1 MLRRELPLLITLVV
15 GLFMVVGLFVPER
28 HFTAGRTEFE
38 AWAII
43 IRAFAVVLGVANI
56 ARISTLRISRR
67 EAGWIYHIPLLIGLF
82 FMMAIGIMGTWVSV
96 PFFGIVEGTLFN
108 DLYNNVYVPMQ
119 GTMFALLAF
128 YIASAAFRAF
138 RVRSFEAGLLALA
151 AVLVMLGRVPIG
163 AVIWDQL
170 PGVADWIMNV
180 PNNAA
185 KRAILIGAALGAI
198 ATGLKVILGL
208 ERNYLGGD

>member
-1 MLRRELPLLITLVV
+1 VANLARLSWLRIARRERDWVYHLPLLGGL
-15 GLFMVVGLFVPER
+15 LFM
-28 HFTAGRTEFE
+28 
-38 AWAII
+38 I
-43 IRAFAVVLGVANI
+43 
-56 ARISTLRISRR
+56 
-67 EAGWIYHIPLLIGLF
+67 
-82 FMMAIGIMGTWVSV
+82 AIGVPGSWFRA
-96 PFFGIVEGTLFN
+96 PFFGIQEGTLFN
-108 DLYNNVYVPMQ
+108 DVYLNVYVPMQ

-151 AVLVMLGRVPIG
+151 ALLVMLGRVPIG
-163 AVIWDQL
+163 AEIWDKL
-170 PGVADWIMNV
+170 PDVSDWIMNI

-208 ERNYLGGD
+208 ERNYLGGE

>member
-1 MLRRELPLLITLVV
+1 MLRREFPLLITLVV
-15 GLFMVVGLFVPER
+15 GLFMVIGLFVPQR

-38 AWAII
+38 SWAII
-43 IRAFAVVLGVANI
+43 IRAFAAVLGVANI
-56 ARISTLRISRR
+56 ARISYLRIARR
-67 EAGWIYHIPLLIGLF
+67 EHDWFYHLPLLFGLVLMIVIGVGGSLF
-82 FMMAIGIMGTWVSV
+82 PA
-96 PFFGIVEGTLFN
+96 PLFGIAEGTLFD
-108 DLYNNVYVPMQ
+108 DLYLNVYVPMQ

-138 RVRSFEAGLLALA
+138 RVRSLEAGLLAVA

-163 AVIWDQL
+163 AEIWDKL
-170 PGVADWIMNV
+170 PSISDWIMNI

-208 ERNYLGGD
+208 ERNYLGGE

>member
-1 MLRRELPLLITLVV
+1 MLRRELPIILTLVI
-15 GLFMVVGLFVPER
+15 GFFMVLGPFIPAR
-28 HFTAGRTEFE
+28 NFTHWRTEFE
-38 AWAII
+38 GWAII
-43 IRAFAVVLGVANI
+43 ITAFAAVLGVANL
-56 ARISTLRISRR
+56 ARLSVLKISRR
-67 EAGWIYHIPLLIGLF
+67 ERDWLYHIPLLAGLIVMMILGIGGSAAPAPL
-82 FMMAIGIMGTWVSV
+82 
-96 PFFGIVEGTLFN
+96 FGIQEGTLFN
-108 DLYNNVYVPMQ
+108 DLYNHIYVPMQ

-138 RVRSFEAGLLALA
+138 RIRSFEAMLLAVA

-163 AVIWDQL
+163 EYIWNGL
-170 PGVADWIMNV
+170 PKIADWIMNV

>member
-15 GLFMVVGLFVPER
+15 GLFMVVGLFVPQR
-28 HFTAGRTEFE
+28 HFTAGRSEFE
-38 AWAII
+38 GWAII
-43 IRAFAVVLGVANI
+43 IRAFAAVLGVANL
-56 ARISTLRISRR
+56 ARISALRIARR
-67 EAGWIYHIPLLIGLF
+67 ERDWGYQLPLLGGLF
-82 FMMAIGIMGTWVSV
+82 LMMVLGVAGTWF
-96 PFFGIVEGTLFN
+96 PAPLFGIGEGSLFN
-108 DLYNNVYVPMQ
+108 DLYLNIYVPMQ

-138 RVRSFEAGLLALA
+138 RVRSLEAGLLAVA

-163 AVIWDQL
+163 ALIWDHL
-170 PGVADWIMNV
+170 PAVSDWIMNV

>member
-1 MLRRELPLLITLVV
+1 LLRREFPLLITLVV
-15 GLFMVVGLFVPER
+15 GLFMVIGLFVPQR

-38 AWAII
+38 SWAII
-43 IRAFAVVLGVANI
+43 IRAFAAVLGVANM
-56 ARISTLRISRR
+56 ARISYLRIHRR
-67 EAGWIYHIPLLIGLF
+67 EHDWFYHLPLLFGLV
-82 FMMAIGIMGTWVSV
+82 FMIVLGVGGSLF
-96 PFFGIVEGTLFN
+96 PEPLFGIGEGTLFN
-108 DLYNNVYVPMQ
+108 DMYLNVYVPMQ

-138 RVRSFEAGLLALA
+138 RVRSVEAGLLAVA

-163 AVIWDQL
+163 AEIWDQL
-170 PGVADWIMNV
+170 PNISDWIMNV

-208 ERNYLGGD
+208 ERNYLGGE

>member
-1 MLRRELPLLITLVV
+1 MLRREFPLAITLVI
-15 GLFMVVGLFVPER
+15 GLFMVIGLFVPQR

-38 AWAII
+38 TWAII
-43 IRAFAVVLGVANI
+43 VRAFAAVLGVANI
-56 ARISTLRISRR
+56 ARISYLHIARR
-67 EAGWIYHIPLLIGLF
+67 ERGWVYHVPLLCGLTG
-82 FMMAIGIMGTWVSV
+82 MIVLGVGGSLA
-96 PFFGIVEGTLFN
+96 PAPLFGIAEGTLFN
-108 DLYNNVYVPMQ
+108 DMYLHVYVPMQ

-128 YIASAAFRAF
+128 FIASAAFRAF
-138 RVRSFEAGLLALA
+138 RVRSFEAGLLAVA

-163 AVIWDQL
+163 AAIWDQL
-170 PGVADWIMNV
+170 PNISDWIMNI

-208 ERNYLGGD
+208 ERNYLGGE

>member
-1 MLRRELPLLITLVV
+1 VLRREFPLLITLVV
-15 GLFMVVGLFVPER
+15 GLFMVIGLFVPQR

-38 AWAII
+38 SWAII
-43 IRAFAVVLGVANI
+43 IRAFAAVLGVANI
-56 ARISTLRISRR
+56 ARISYLRITRR
-67 EAGWIYHIPLLIGLF
+67 EHDWFYHLPLLFGLVLMIVIGV
-82 FMMAIGIMGTWVSV
+82 GGSV
-96 PFFGIVEGTLFN
+96 FSAPLFGIAQGTLFD
-108 DLYNNVYVPMQ
+108 DLYLNVYVPMQ

-138 RVRSFEAGLLALA
+138 RVRSVEAGLLAVA

-163 AVIWDQL
+163 AEIWDQL
-170 PGVADWIMNV
+170 PNISDWIMNI

-208 ERNYLGGD
+208 ERNYLGGE

>member
-1 MLRRELPLLITLVV
+1 MLRREFPLVITLVV

-56 ARISTLRISRR
+56 ARISALRISRR
-67 EAGWIYHIPLLIGLF
+67 DPDWAYHVPLLIGLF
-82 FMMAIGIMGTWVSV
+82 FMIAIGVAGTWA
-96 PFFGIVEGTLFN
+96 PAPIFGITEGTLFN
-108 DLYNNVYVPMQ
+108 DLYLNVYVPMQ

-138 RVRSFEAGLLALA
+138 RVRSLEAGLLAVA

-163 AVIWDQL
+163 TVIWDQL
-170 PGVADWIMNV
+170 PSIADWIMNV

>member
-1 MLRRELPLLITLVV
+1 MLRRELPLIITFIV
-15 GLFMVVGLFVPER
+15 GSLMVLGPFIPER
-28 HFTAGRTEFE
+28 HFTGVRTELE
-38 AWAII
+38 KWAII
-43 IRAFAVVLGVANI
+43 VRAFAAVLGVANI

-67 EAGWIYHIPLLIGLF
+67 ERDWLYHIPLLAGLVLMMGIGVGGSLRP
-82 FMMAIGIMGTWVSV
+82 APV
-96 PFFGIVEGTLFN
+96 FGIGEGTLFN
-108 DLYNNVYVPMQ
+108 DLYNHVYVPMQ

-138 RVRSFEAGLLALA
+138 RVRSFEALLLAVA

-163 AVIWDQL
+163 AAIWDQL
-170 PGVADWIMNV
+170 PVISDWIMNI

-208 ERNYLGGD
+208 ERNYLGAD

>member
-1 MLRRELPLLITLVV
+1 MLRRELPLVITLVV
-15 GLFMVVGLFVPER
+15 GLFMVIGLFVPER

-38 AWAII
+38 SWAII
-43 IRAFAVVLGVANI
+43 VRAFAAVLGVANL
-56 ARISTLRISRR
+56 ARISWLRIARR
-67 EAGWIYHIPLLIGLF
+67 ERDWFFHLPLLAGLL
-82 FMMAIGIMGTWVSV
+82 FMIAISV
-96 PFFGIVEGTLFN
+96 LGSWFRAPFFGIQEGTLFN
-108 DLYNNVYVPMQ
+108 DVYLNVYVPMQ

-151 AVLVMLGRVPIG
+151 ALLVMLGRVPIG
-163 AVIWDQL
+163 AEIWDKL
-170 PGVADWIMNV
+170 PDISDWIMNI

>member
-1 MLRRELPLLITLVV
+1 LLRRELPLLITLVV
-15 GLFMVVGLFVPER
+15 GTFMVVGLFVPQR

-38 AWAII
+38 SWAVS

-56 ARISTLRISRR
+56 ARIAFLRMARR
-67 EAGWIYHIPLLIGLF
+67 ERDWGYQLPLLGGMFL
-82 FMMAIGIMGTWVSV
+82 MMVLGVAGTWLPA
-96 PFFGIVEGTLFN
+96 PFFGIREGSLFN
-108 DLYNNVYVPMQ
+108 DLYLNIYVPMQ

-138 RVRSFEAGLLALA
+138 RVRSFEAGLLAVA
-151 AVLVMLGRVPIG
+151 AILVMLGRVPVG
-163 AVIWDQL
+163 AVIWEHL
-170 PGVADWIMNV
+170 PMISDWIMNV

-208 ERNYLGGD
+208 ERNYLGGE

>member
-1 MLRRELPLLITLVV
+1 MLRRELPALLTLVV
-15 GLFMVVGLFVPER
+15 GFFMVLGPFIPAR
-28 HFTAGRTEFE
+28 HFTTARTGFE
-38 AWAII
+38 GWAII
-43 IRAFAVVLGVANI
+43 ITAFAAVLGVANI
-56 ARISTLRISRR
+56 ARLSVLRISRR
-67 EAGWIYHIPLLIGLF
+67 ERDWPYHLPLLAGLVV
-82 FMMAIGIMGTWVSV
+82 MMALAIGGSAGKA
-96 PFFGIVEGTLFN
+96 PLFGIQEGTLFN
-108 DLYNNVYVPMQ
+108 DFYNHVYVPMQ

-138 RVRSFEAGLLALA
+138 RIRSFDASLLAVA

-163 AVIWDQL
+163 TVIWDEL
-170 PGVADWIMNV
+170 PRVADWIMNI

>member
-1 MLRRELPLLITLVV
+1 MLRRELPLIITFVV
-15 GLFMVVGLFVPER
+15 GFLMVLGPFIPER
-28 HFTAGRTEFE
+28 NFTSVRTELE
-38 AWAII
+38 EWAII
-43 IRAFAVVLGVANI
+43 VRAFAAVLGVANI

-67 EAGWIYHIPLLIGLF
+67 ERDWLYHIPLLAGLVLMMGIGVGGSL
-82 FMMAIGIMGTWVSV
+82 APAPV
-96 PFFGIVEGTLFN
+96 FGIGEGTLFN
-108 DLYNNVYVPMQ
+108 DLYNHVYVPMQ

-138 RVRSFEAGLLALA
+138 RVRSFEALLLAVA

-170 PGVADWIMNV
+170 PTISDWIMNI

-208 ERNYLGGD
+208 ERNYLGAD